1 MLQRT
6 DETKKVKSSQFSYI
20 TFSPWFQIFFAKI
33 YEFSNTS
40 KFYKTDFCETR
51 YMRRFLKAIGARA
64 IVQLQTI
71 GHMFIFLMNA
81 LYFIFVPPFKFRLL
95 LRQIR
100 FFGNKSML
108 VIILTGSFTGMVLA
122 LQLFYILRKFGS
134 EALLGSGIAL
144 SLLRELGPVL
154 AALMITGRAGSALTA
169 EIGMMRITEQIDAL
183 TAMALNPMRYL
194 IVPNIVAAL
203 IAFPLL
209 VAIFNL
215 IGIFGGYLVGVKLLG
230 ISSGTYF
237 SLMEDYVVMED
248 IMVGLY
254 KSLSFGLIVS
264 WICCYKGFYTGY
276 GAEGVSKSTT
286 EAVVLCSIMILI
298 WDYFLGSVLLIG

>member
-1 MLQRT
+1 MEAKRF
-6 DETKKVKSSQFSYI
+6 FSLAANMFCYNI
-20 TFSPWFQIFFAKI
+20 QGLP
-33 YEFSNTS
+33 
-40 KFYKTDFCETR
+40 KTDFCETR
-51 YMRRFLKAIGARA
+51 NMRRFLKAIGSRA

-71 GHMFIFLMNA
+71 GSMFIFLVNA
-81 LYFIFVPPFKFRLL
+81 VYFIFVPPFKFRLL

-134 EALLGSGIAL
+134 EALLGPGIAL

-169 EIGMMRITEQIDAL
+169 EVGMMRITEQIDAL

-237 SLMEDYVVMED
+237 SLMQDYVEMKD

-286 EAVVLCSIMILI
+286 EAVVLCSIIILI
-298 WDYFLGSVLLIG
+298 WDYFLGAVLLTG